1 MTDRGTP
8 GTQSSAIARLAP
20 LEQMAALEF
29 ARCVRERMAHRVLD
43 IRVFGSRSRG
53 EARPD
58 SDLDIIVLLDEAS
71 LRDRNE
77 ISDLGSDLLL
87 SMDLPFPIAPRVMAK
102 EHFERLKA
110 LERLFAAEIERDG
123 IPL

>member
-1 MTDRGTP
+1 MKNADSP
-8 GTQSSAIARLAP
+8 GTQSRTIARLAP
-20 LEQMAALEF
+20 LEQIAALEF
-29 ARCVRERMAHRVLD
+29 ARCVRERLAHRVLD
-43 IRVFGSRSRG
+43 IRVFGSRTRG

-71 LRDRNE
+71 LRDRNQ

-102 EHFERLKA
+102 EHFERLKT
-110 LERLFAAEIERDG
+110 LERLFAADKERDG